1 MGIVNKAVHLIAK
14 RPSVLLLT
22 ALLSTVVCVF
32 EYFFMTLFYGLTMF
46 KTGSPFDD
54 YVNIIQFVINT
65 ISVPETAVKIILA
78 LVIAVVAASLIL
90 GLIFSG
96 CFNILY
102 NAVEG
107 KEKKAGSE
115 FVQGVKK
122 YFLRMISLNLWTIC
136 AFVIFIVYALISI
149 IPAAIVV
156 DNSISGSM
164 NPLAGIVLSIITAA
178 VLFFSYTFF
187 RQYIV
192 FWYPSAMVHD
202 KNHFKL
208 AKKISDRNFWPL
220 LSKFVAF
227 DITLVLFD
235 ILYII
240 ANFTLANTQVVS
252 GTINTILIVINIVFK
267 TIVFAILICFVFSSF
282 KKCSDDY
289 KNKKAIR

>member
-78 LVIAVVAASLIL
+78 LVIAVVAASLVL

-96 CFNILY
+96 CFNILF
-102 NAVEG
+102 NAVQG
-107 KEKKAGSE
+107 NEKKAGSE
-115 FVQGVKK
+115 FIQGVKK
-122 YFLRMISLNLWTIC
+122 FFLRMISLNLWTLC
-136 AFVIFIVYALISI
+136 AAFIFVIYALIAI
-149 IPAAIVV
+149 VPAAIVV
-156 DNSISGSM
+156 DNSISGTM
-164 NPLAGIVLSIITAA
+164 NPLAGIVLSLITAA

-208 AKKISDRNFWPL
+208 AKKISDRNFWHL
-220 LSKFVAF
+220 LSRFVAF

-235 ILYII
+235 ILYIV
-240 ANFTLANTQVVS
+240 ANFTLANTQIVS
-252 GTINTILIVINIVFK
+252 GTINTILIVVNIVFK

-282 KKCSDDY
+282 KQCSDEY
-289 KNKKAIR
+289 NQKKAIR

>member
-78 LVIAVVAASLIL
+78 LVIAVVAASLVL

-96 CFNILY
+96 CFNILF
-102 NAVEG
+102 NAVQG
-107 KEKKAGSE
+107 NEKKAGSE
-115 FVQGVKK
+115 FIQGVKK
-122 YFLRMISLNLWTIC
+122 FFLRMISLNLWTLC
-136 AFVIFIVYALISI
+136 AAFIFVIYALIAI
-149 IPAAIVV
+149 VPAAIVV
-156 DNSISGSM
+156 DNSISGTM
-164 NPLAGIVLSIITAA
+164 NPLAGIFLSLITAA

-192 FWYPSAMVHD
+192 FWYPSAIVHD

-220 LSKFVAF
+220 LSRFVAF
-227 DITLVLFD
+227 DIILVLFD
-235 ILYII
+235 ILYIV
-240 ANFTLANTQVVS
+240 ANFTLANTQIVS
-252 GTINTILIVINIVFK
+252 GTINTILIVVNIVFK
-267 TIVFAILICFVFSSF
+267 TIVFAILICLVFSSF
-282 KKCSDDY
+282 KQCSDEY
-289 KNKKAIR
+289 NQKKAIR

>member
-1 MGIVNKAVHLIAK
+1 MSIVNKAVHLIAK

-22 ALLSTVVCVF
+22 ALLSTVICFF

-46 KTGSPFDD
+46 KTGSAFDD

-65 ISVPETAVKIILA
+65 VTVPETAVKVILA
-78 LVIAVVAASLIL
+78 LVITGVAASLIL

-136 AFVIFIVYALISI
+136 AFVLFIVYVLIAI

-156 DNSISGSM
+156 DNSFSGTM
-164 NPLAGIVLSIITAA
+164 NPLAGIVLSIITVA

-192 FWYPSAMVHD
+192 FWYPSAIVYD

-208 AKKISDRNFWPL
+208 AKKVSDRNFWSL
-220 LSKFVAF
+220 LTKFVAF

-240 ANFTLANTQVVS
+240 ANFTLANTQIVS
-252 GTINTILIVINIVFK
+252 GTINTILIIVNIVFK

-282 KKCSDDY
+282 KKCSDEY
-289 KNKKAIR
+289 KHKKEIR

>member
-78 LVIAVVAASLIL
+78 LVIAVVAASLVL

-96 CFNILY
+96 CFNILF
-102 NAVEG
+102 NAVQG
-107 KEKKAGSE
+107 NEKKAGSE
-115 FVQGVKK
+115 FIQGVKK
-122 YFLRMISLNLWTIC
+122 FFLRMISLNLWTLC
-136 AFVIFIVYALISI
+136 AAFIFVIYALIAI
-149 IPAAIVV
+149 VPAAIVV
-156 DNSISGSM
+156 DNSISGTM
-164 NPLAGIVLSIITAA
+164 NPLAGIFLSLITAA

-192 FWYPSAMVHD
+192 FWYPSAIVHD

-220 LSKFVAF
+220 LSRFVAF
-227 DITLVLFD
+227 DIILVLFD
-235 ILYII
+235 ILYIV
-240 ANFTLANTQVVS
+240 ANFTLANTQIVS
-252 GTINTILIVINIVFK
+252 GTINTILIVVNIVFK

-282 KKCSDDY
+282 KQCSDEY
-289 KNKKAIR
+289 NQKKAIR

>member
-1 MGIVNKAVHLIAK
+1 MGIVNKAIHLIAK

-78 LVIAVVAASLIL
+78 LVIAVVAASLVL

-96 CFNILY
+96 CFNILF
-102 NAVEG
+102 NAVQG
-107 KEKKAGSE
+107 NEKKAGSE
-115 FVQGVKK
+115 FIQGVKK
-122 YFLRMISLNLWTIC
+122 FFLRMISLNLWTLC
-136 AFVIFIVYALISI
+136 AAFIFVIYALIAI
-149 IPAAIVV
+149 VPAAIVV
-156 DNSISGSM
+156 DNSISGTM
-164 NPLAGIVLSIITAA
+164 NPLAGIFLSLITAA

-192 FWYPSAMVHD
+192 FWYPSAIVHD

-220 LSKFVAF
+220 LSRFVAF
-227 DITLVLFD
+227 DIILVLFD
-235 ILYII
+235 ILYIV
-240 ANFTLANTQVVS
+240 ANFTLANTQIVS
-252 GTINTILIVINIVFK
+252 GTINTILIVVNIVFK

-282 KKCSDDY
+282 KQCSDEY
-289 KNKKAIR
+289 NQKKAIR

>member
-14 RPSVLLLT
+14 RPAVLLLT

-78 LVIAVVAASLIL
+78 LVIAVLAASLIL

-115 FVQGVKK
+115 FVQGIKK

-136 AFVIFIVYALISI
+136 AFVIFIIYALIAI

-192 FWYPSAMVHD
+192 FWYPSAIVHD

-208 AKKISDRNFWPL
+208 AKKISDSNFWSL

-252 GTINTILIVINIVFK
+252 GTINTILIVVNIVFK

-289 KNKKAIR
+289 KQKKAIR

>member
-1 MGIVNKAVHLIAK
+1 MSIVNKAVHLIAK

-22 ALLSTVVCVF
+22 ALLSTVICFF

-46 KTGSPFDD
+46 KTGSAFDD

-65 ISVPETAVKIILA
+65 VTVPETAVKVILA
-78 LVIAVVAASLIL
+78 LVITGVAASLIL

-136 AFVIFIVYALISI
+136 AFVLFIVYVLIAI
-149 IPAAIVV
+149 IPATIVV
-156 DNSISGSM
+156 DNSFSGTM
-164 NPLAGIVLSIITAA
+164 NPLAGIVLSIITVA

-192 FWYPSAMVHD
+192 FWYPSAIVYD

-208 AKKISDRNFWPL
+208 AKKVSDRNFWSL
-220 LSKFVAF
+220 LTKFVAF

-240 ANFTLANTQVVS
+240 ANFTLANTQIVS
-252 GTINTILIVINIVFK
+252 GTINTILIIVNIVFK

-282 KKCSDDY
+282 KKCSDEY
-289 KNKKAIR
+289 KHKKEIR

>member
-1 MGIVNKAVHLIAK
+1 MGTVNKALHLIAK

-22 ALLSTVVCVF
+22 ALISIVVCVF
-32 EYFFMTLFYGLTMF
+32 EYFFMTLFYGITMF

-54 YVNIIQFVINT
+54 YVNIIQFVINAV
-65 ISVPETAVKIILA
+65 SVPETAVKIILVLA
-78 LVIAVVAASLIL
+78 IAVVSASLIL

-102 NAVEG
+102 NAVQG

-115 FVQGVKK
+115 FVHGVKK

-136 AFVIFIVYALISI
+136 AVFIFVIYVLIAT

-156 DNSISGSM
+156 DNSISGTM
-164 NPLAGIVLSIITAA
+164 NPLAGVVLSIITAI

-187 RQYIV
+187 RQYIA
-192 FWYPSAMVHD
+192 FWYPSAIAYE
-202 KNHFKL
+202 KSHFKM
-208 AKKISDRNFWPL
+208 AKKVSDRNFWPL
-220 LSKFVAF
+220 LSKFIAF
-227 DITLVLFD
+227 DIILVLFD

-252 GTINTILIVINIVFK
+252 GTINTILIVVNIVFK

-282 KKCSDDY
+282 KKCNDDY
-289 KNKKAIR
+289 KHKEQIR

>member
-1 MGIVNKAVHLIAK
+1 MSIVNKAVHLIAK

-22 ALLSTVVCVF
+22 ALLSTVICVF

-46 KTGSPFDD
+46 KTGSAFDD

-65 ISVPETAVKIILA
+65 VTVPETAVKVILA
-78 LVIAVVAASLIL
+78 LVITGVAASLIL

-136 AFVIFIVYALISI
+136 AFVLFIVYVLIAI

-156 DNSISGSM
+156 DNSFSGTM
-164 NPLAGIVLSIITAA
+164 NPLAGIVLSIITVA

-192 FWYPSAMVHD
+192 FWYPSAIVYD

-208 AKKISDRNFWPL
+208 AKKISDRNFWSL
-220 LSKFVAF
+220 LTKFIAF

-240 ANFTLANTQVVS
+240 ANFTLANTQIVS
-252 GTINTILIVINIVFK
+252 GTINTILIIVNIVFK

-282 KKCSDDY
+282 KKCSDEY
-289 KNKKAIR
+289 KHKKEIR